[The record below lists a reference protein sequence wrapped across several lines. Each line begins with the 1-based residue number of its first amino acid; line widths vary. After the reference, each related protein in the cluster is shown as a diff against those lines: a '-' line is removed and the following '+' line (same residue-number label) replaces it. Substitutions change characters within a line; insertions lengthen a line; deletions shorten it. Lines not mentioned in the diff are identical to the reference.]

1 MTRFAKSIEQ
11 TAIDALIPYAR
22 NSRTHSEAQV
32 AQIAASIREFGFTN
46 PVLVDGD
53 GGIIAGHGRVLAAR
67 KLGLETVPTI
77 RIDYMTEA
85 QKRAYI
91 IADNKLALNA
101 GWDEELLALELG
113 ELADMGF
120 DLGLTGFSEGE
131 LAGLRIGP
139 ADEVEGLTDEDEVPE
154 PLPNPVSV
162 AGDVWQLGPHRVMCG
177 DSLSASDLDRL
188 MQGKLADMVW
198 TDPPYLMDF
207 TGAIDGQG
215 NTRSKHR
222 AIANDKLCKAE
233 GEKFLRDFTAQ
244 LRAWCQGAWYIT
256 FYRLGIDRMFDA
268 LKANGLKWR
277 NLIIWKKNHLNLSN
291 SDYKSIYEPMIVGWA
306 DDYQP
311 IFYGWN
317 MEHPWYGTKG
327 ETDVWEVS
335 LPSVW
340 EIDRT
345 KKNDLHPT
353 MKPVELITRSI
364 QNSTKAGEV
373 VLDFFGGSGST
384 LIAATKT
391 GRVARLIE
399 LDPIYVDVIV
409 RRWQDFTGQQATLE
423 ATGQTFEELEGERLQ
438 DGGGQSQPGVNG

>member
-1 MTRFAKSIEQ
+1 MQKYAQSIEM
-11 TAIDALIPYAR
+11 ARVDVLIPYAR

-46 PVLVDGD
+46 PVLVDGED
-53 GGIIAGHGRVLAAR
+53 GIIAGHGRVLAAR
-67 KLGLETVPTI
+67 KLGLEEVPTI

-113 ELADMGF
+113 ELRDMGF
-120 DLGLTGFSEGE
+120 DLGLVGFSDDE
-131 LAGLRIGP
+131 LAGLRIGL

-154 PLPNPVSV
+154 PPAMPVTER
-162 AGDVWQLGPHRVMCG
+162 GEIWLLGPHRVMCG
-177 DSLSASDLDRL
+177 DSLSSHDLDRL
-188 MQGKLADMVW
+188 MQGALADMVW

-222 AIANDKLCKAE
+222 AIANDKLGKSE

-256 FYRLGIDRMFDA
+256 FYRLGIDWMFDA
-268 LKANGLKWR
+268 LKANGLKYR
-277 NLIIWKKNHLNLSN
+277 NLIIWKKNQLNLSN

-306 DDYQP
+306 DDYRP

-353 MKPVELITRSI
+353 MKPVELIIRSI
-364 QNSTKAGEV
+364 QNSTKTGDV

-391 GRVARLIE
+391 GRDARLIE

-409 RRWQDFTGQQATLE
+409 RRWQDFTGQDATLE
-423 ATGQTFEELEGERLQ
+423 STGQTFAELQAMRT
-438 DGGGQSQPGVNG
+438 GQNAAPGVNG

>member
-162 AGDVWQLGPHRVMCG
+162 VGDVWQLGPHRVMCG

-222 AIANDKLCKAE
+222 AIANDKLGKAE

-364 QNSTKAGEV
+364 QNSTRAGEV

-438 DGGGQSQPGVNG
+438 DGGEQSQPGVNG